1 MMSVSEMLF
10 NKWIEEAMD
19 SKELMKALEKS
30 DADTDLKYIYIAK
43 RDGFEAGFE
52 AGIKLALEMYKK
64 L

>member
-10 NKWIEEAMD
+10 NGWIEEAMD
-19 SKELMKALEKS
+19 SKELIKALDTS
-30 DADTDLKYIYIAK
+30 DEDAFECIYIAK
-43 RDGFEAGFE
+43 KDGFEAGFE